1 MNEHDELFMRMALEE
16 ARKAFEKGEVPVGA
30 VLTDG
35 EGTVLAR
42 AHNLTV
48 AAADPTAHAEVLAL
62 RHAAAALGNERLT
75 GTTLYVTLEPCCM
88 CAGAAVWARIGRL
101 VFGSADP
108 KAGAAGSL
116 YRIPDDERLN
126 HRMEIRAGI
135 LEEECREIM
144 QRFFRGRR

>member
-1 MNEHDELFMRMALEE
+1 MNEQDELFVRMALEE

>member
-16 ARKAFEKGEVPVGA
+16 AHKAFDKGEVPVGA

-35 EGTVLAR
+35 GETVLAR

-48 AAADPTAHAEVLAL
+48 TAADPTAHAEVLAI
-62 RHAAAALGNERLT
+62 RHAALALGNERLT

-101 VFGSADP
+101 VFGAADP

-126 HRMEIRAGI
+126 HRVEVRAGI
-135 LEEECREIM
+135 LEKECREIM
-144 QRFFRGRR
+144 QQFFRNRR

>member
-1 MNEHDELFMRMALEE
+1 MNEQDELFVRMALEE

-48 AAADPTAHAEVLAL
+48 AAADPTAHAEVLAI
-62 RHAAAALGNERLT
+62 RHAALALGNERLT

-101 VFGSADP
+101 VFGAADP

-126 HRMEIRAGI
+126 HRMEVRAGI
-135 LEEECREIM
+135 LEGECREIM
-144 QRFFRGRR
+144 QRFFRERR

>member
-16 ARKAFEKGEVPVGA
+16 AHKAFDKGEVPVGA

-35 EGTVLAR
+35 GATVLAR

-48 AAADPTAHAEVLAL
+48 TAADPTAHAEVLAI
-62 RHAAAALGNERLT
+62 RHAALALGNERLT

-101 VFGSADP
+101 VFGAADP

-126 HRMEIRAGI
+126 HRVEVRAGI
-135 LEEECREIM
+135 LEGECREIM
-144 QRFFRGRR
+144 QQFFRNRR

>member
-1 MNEHDELFMRMALEE
+1 MSENDERYMRMALEE
-16 ARKAFEKGEVPVGA
+16 AHEAYRKGEVPVGA

-35 EGTVLAR
+35 GETVLAR

-48 AAADPTAHAEVLAL
+48 TAADPTAHAEVLAI
-62 RHAAAALGNERLT
+62 RHAALALGNERLT

-101 VFGSADP
+101 VFGAADP

-144 QRFFRGRR
+144 QRFFRSRR

>member
-1 MNEHDELFMRMALEE
+1 MIEHDELFMRMALEE
-16 ARKAFEKGEVPVGA
+16 AHKAFDKGEVPVGA

-35 EGTVLAR
+35 GATVLAR

-48 AAADPTAHAEVLAL
+48 TAADPTAHAEVLAI
-62 RHAAAALGNERLT
+62 RHAALALGNERLT

-126 HRMEIRAGI
+126 HRMEVRAGI
-135 LEEECREIM
+135 LEGECREIM
-144 QRFFRGRR
+144 QRFFRERR

>member
-1 MNEHDELFMRMALEE
+1 MNELDELFMRMALEE
-16 ARKAFEKGEVPVGA
+16 AHKAFDKGEVPVGA

-35 EGTVLAR
+35 GETVLAR

-48 AAADPTAHAEVLAL
+48 TAADPTAHAEVLAI
-62 RHAAAALGNERLT
+62 RHAALALGNERLT

-101 VFGSADP
+101 VFGAADP

-126 HRMEIRAGI
+126 HRMEVRAGI
-135 LEEECREIM
+135 LEGECREIM
-144 QRFFRGRR
+144 QRFFRSRR

>member
-1 MNEHDELFMRMALEE
+1 MSERDELYMAMALEE
-16 ARKAFEKGEVPVGA
+16 AQKAFEKGEVPVGA
-30 VLTDG
+30 VLTNGG
-35 EGTVLAR
+35 ETLLAR

-48 AAADPTAHAEVLAL
+48 TAADPTAHAEVLAL

-75 GTTLYVTLEPCCM
+75 GATLYVTLEPCCM

-116 YRIPDDERLN
+116 YRIPDDKRLN

-144 QRFFRGRR
+144 QRFFRERR